1 LRSTETALI
10 VATRRV
16 TIDEFA
22 EMSLPGVWEL
32 VDGEPIEFSPAAGQ
46 SGWIS
51 ATIVALLANHVGQS
65 RLGWVFSAET
75 GFVLFDDRQ
84 TVRSPDAAVVLRDRL
99 ADLPDSF
106 VPMAPD
112 LAVEVLSP
120 SDRMADALAKIAMY
134 LQAGTPLVWLVNPA
148 TRTVVVFRA
157 EMDPVTL
164 SESDTLDGGDLL
176 PGFSVPVAE
185 IFS

>member
-1 LRSTETALI
+1 M

-22 EMSLPGVWEL
+22 EMPLEGIWEL
-32 VDGEPIEFSPAAGQ
+32 VDGEPVELSPAAGR

-51 ATIVALLANHVGQS
+51 ANLVALLANHVRSG
-65 RLGWVFSAET
+65 RLGWAFSAET
-75 GFVLFDDRQ
+75 GFVLFSDRQ
-84 TVRSPDAAVVLRDRL
+84 TVRSPDAAVVLSNRL
-99 ADLPDSF
+99 AELPDSF

-120 SDRMADALAKIAMY
+120 SDRMADALAKVAMY
-134 LQAGTPLVWLVNPA
+134 LQAGTSLVWLVNPT
-148 TRTVVVFRA
+148 TRKVMVFRS

-164 SESDTLDGGDLL
+164 GESDTLDGGDVLSN
-176 PGFSVPVAE
+176 FTVPVAE
-185 IFS
+185 IFD

>member
-1 LRSTETALI
+1 M

-16 TIDEFA
+16 TIGEFA
-22 EMSLPGVWEL
+22 EMSLQGIWEL
-32 VDGEPIEFSPAAGQ
+32 VDGEPIELSPAAGR

-164 SESDTLDGGDLL
+164 SESDTLDGGDVL

-185 IFS
+185 IFP

>member
-1 LRSTETALI
+1 M
-10 VATRRV
+10 VATRQV
-16 TIDEFA
+16 TVEEFA
-22 EMSLPGVWEL
+22 EMPLQGVWEL
-32 VDGEPIEFSPAAGQ
+32 VDGEPIELSPAAGR

-51 ATIVALLANHVGQS
+51 GNIYRLLASHVWRSQM
-65 RLGWVFSAET
+65 GWSFPPET
-75 GFVLFDDRQ
+75 GFVLFEDRQ
-84 TVRSPDAAVVLRDRL
+84 TVRSPDAAVVLSNRL
-99 ADLPDSF
+99 AEPPDSF

-157 EMDPVTL
+157 DMDPVTL
-164 SESDTLDGGDLL
+164 AGSDTLDGGDVL

-185 IFS
+185 IFA

>member
-1 LRSTETALI
+1 M
-10 VATRRV
+10 VATRQV
-16 TIDEFA
+16 TVEEFA
-22 EMSLPGVWEL
+22 EMPLQGIWEL
-32 VDGEPIEFSPAAGQ
+32 VDGEPIELAPAAGR

-51 ATIVALLANHVGQS
+51 GNIYRLLASHVRQS
-65 RLGWVFSAET
+65 QLGWAFPPET
-75 GFVLFDDRQ
+75 GFILFEDRQ
-84 TVRSPDAAVVLRDRL
+84 TVRSPDAAVVLGHRL
-99 ADLPDSF
+99 GELPDSF

-120 SDRMADALAKIAMY
+120 SDRMADALAKIAMF

-148 TRTVVVFRA
+148 TRTIVVFQS

-164 SESDTLDGGDLL
+164 AGSATLDGGDVL

-185 IFS
+185 IFP